1 MFRKL
6 VVLLAAAMPAAVA
19 ADVVVVEEIVAKVN
33 GEIVTRG
40 EMEHTRQMLSEEL
53 RAQGYAGQR
62 LTDAVQKR
70 QNDAL
75 RDQIDQL
82 LLVQKGKDLDLKVD
96 AEVTRRLAEI
106 QVESKITD
114 VDKFHE
120 YVRQGAG
127 MSFEDYKQQLTNQI
141 LTQRVIGQEIGSRI
155 AVPEAEKRKYYDEH
169 KSEFVRQEQVFLSQI
184 LISTEGKTPE
194 QVAAAEKRAADLVTR
209 ARKGEK
215 FTELARQYSDDPET
229 SKNGGELPPYRRG
242 MMRKEL
248 EDIVFKENKGY
259 VTDPLK
265 IPNGL
270 VIVKIDERYAEGQ
283 ASYEEVESQI
293 NERLA
298 APQMEP
304 KVREY
309 LTKLRQNAFLQ
320 IKDGWVDSGAAPGKD
335 TSWHD
340 VQELKPQ
347 TITKEEVAAQRKKKF
362 LGVIPHG
369 TVGDKPVSSRSS
381 VPAAAKAPPAATPA
395 ADPAATP
402 AADPAATPAAD
413 PAATPAADPTPPA
426 AAPANAPSQ

>member
-6 VVLLAAAMPAAVA
+6 VVLLAAAVPVAFA
-19 ADVVVVEEIVAKVN
+19 ADPEVVEEIVAKVN
-33 GEIVTRG
+33 GEIITRG
-40 EMEHTRQMLSEEL
+40 EMEHTRQILSEEL

-62 LTDAVQKR
+62 LADALRQR

-82 LLVQKGKDLDLKVD
+82 LLVQKGKDLDLKID

-155 AVPEAEKRKYYDEH
+155 AIPEAEKRKYYDEH

-194 QVAAAEKRAADLVTR
+194 QVATAEKRAADLVTR

-215 FTELARQYSDDPET
+215 FSELARQYSDDPET

-242 MMRKEL
+242 MIFKEL
-248 EDIVFKENKGY
+248 EDIVFKQPKGY
-259 VTDPLK
+259 VTDPIK
-265 IPNGL
+265 RPNGL
-270 VIVKIDERYAEGQ
+270 LIVKIDERYEEGQ
-283 ASYEEVESQI
+283 ASYEEVENQI

-320 IKDGWVDSGAAPGKD
+320 IKDGWVDSGAASGKD

-347 TITKEEVAAQRKKKF
+347 TVTKEEVAAQRKKKI

-381 VPAAAKAPPAATPA
+381 VPAAAKAPPAA
-395 ADPAATP
+395 DPAATP
-402 AADPAATPAAD
+402 AADPAATPAAE
-413 PAATPAADPTPPA
+413 PPPPA
-426 AAPANAPSQ
+426 AAPAQ

>member
-1 MFRKL
+1 MFRKFF
-6 VVLLAAAMPAAVA
+6 VLLAAALPAAVA
-19 ADVVVVEEIVAKVN
+19 ADVEVVEEIIAKVN
-33 GEIVTRG
+33 GEIITRG
-40 EMEHTRQMLSEEL
+40 EMERTRQELTEEL
-53 RAQGYAGQR
+53 RSQGYGGPR
-62 LTDAVQKR
+62 LTDAVRQR

-75 RDQIDQL
+75 RNQIDQL
-82 LLVQKGKDLDLKVD
+82 LLAQKGKDLDLKVEG
-96 AEVTRRLAEI
+96 EVARRLAEI

-120 YVRQGAG
+120 YVRQGSG

-169 KSEFVRQEQVFLSQI
+169 KSEFLRQEQVFLSQI

-194 QVAAAEKRAADLVTR
+194 QVSAAEKRGADIATR

-248 EDIVFKENKGY
+248 EDVVFKQNKGY
-259 VTDPLK
+259 VTDPIK
-265 IPNGL
+265 IPTGL
-270 VIVKIDERYAEGQ
+270 LIVKIDDRYEEGQ
-283 ASYEEVESQI
+283 ASYEEVENQI
-293 NERLA
+293 NEKLA
-298 APQMEP
+298 APRMEP

-320 IKDGWVDSGAAPGKD
+320 IKDGWVDSGAAPGTD
-335 TSWHD
+335 TSWHA

-369 TVGDKPVSSRSS
+369 TVGNKPVSSRAS
-381 VPAAAKAPPAATPA
+381 VPAAAKAPPAAEPA
-395 ADPAATP
+395 ATSGADPAPTP
-402 AADPAATPAAD
+402 ADNPAAPTAA
-413 PAATPAADPTPPA
+413 PPA
-426 AAPANAPSQ
+426 APNQ

>member
-1 MFRKL
+1 MFRKFL
-6 VVLLAAAMPAAVA
+6 VLLAAALPAAVA
-19 ADVVVVEEIVAKVN
+19 ADVEVVEEIIAKVN
-33 GEIVTRG
+33 GEIITRG
-40 EMEHTRQMLSEEL
+40 EMERTRQELTEEL
-53 RAQGYAGQR
+53 RSQGYGGPR
-62 LTDAVQKR
+62 LTDAVRQR

-75 RDQIDQL
+75 RNQIDQL
-82 LLVQKGKDLDLKVD
+82 LLAQKGKDLDLKVEG
-96 AEVTRRLAEI
+96 EVARRLAEI

-120 YVRQGAG
+120 YVRQGSG

-169 KSEFVRQEQVFLSQI
+169 KSEFLRQEQVFLSQI

-194 QVAAAEKRAADLVTR
+194 QVSAAEKRGADIATR

-248 EDIVFKENKGY
+248 EDVVFKQNKGY
-259 VTDPLK
+259 VTDPIK
-265 IPNGL
+265 IPTGL
-270 VIVKIDERYAEGQ
+270 LIVKIDDRYEEGQ
-283 ASYEEVESQI
+283 ASYEEVENQI
-293 NERLA
+293 NEKLA
-298 APQMEP
+298 APRMEP

-369 TVGDKPVSSRSS
+369 TVGNKPVSSRAS
-381 VPAAAKAPPAATPA
+381 VPAAAKAPPAAEPA
-395 ADPAATP
+395 ATSGADPAPTP
-402 AADPAATPAAD
+402 ADNPAAPTAA
-413 PAATPAADPTPPA
+413 PPA
-426 AAPANAPSQ
+426 APNQ

>member
-1 MFRKL
+1 MFRKFL
-6 VVLLAAAMPAAVA
+6 VLLAAALPAAVA
-19 ADVVVVEEIVAKVN
+19 ADVEVVEEIIAKVN
-33 GEIVTRG
+33 GEIITRG
-40 EMEHTRQMLSEEL
+40 EMEHTRQELTEEL
-53 RAQGYAGQR
+53 RSQGYTGQR
-62 LTDAVQKR
+62 LVDAVRQR

-75 RDQIDQL
+75 RNQIDQL
-82 LLVQKGKDLDLKVD
+82 LLVQKGKDLDLKVEG
-96 AEVTRRLAEI
+96 EVARRLAEI

-120 YVRQGAG
+120 YVRQGSG
-127 MSFEDYKQQLTNQI
+127 MSFEDYKQQLTNQM

-155 AVPEAEKRKYYDEH
+155 AIPDAEKRKYYEEH

-215 FTELARQYSDDPET
+215 FSELVRQYSDDPET

-242 MMRKEL
+242 MLRKEI
-248 EDIVFKENKGY
+248 EDVVFKQNKGY
-259 VTDPLK
+259 VTDPIK
-265 IPNGL
+265 SPNGL
-270 VIVKIDERYAEGQ
+270 LILKIDDRYEEGQ

-293 NERLA
+293 NEKLA

-347 TITKEEVAAQRKKKF
+347 TVTKEEVAAQRKKKI

-381 VPAAAKAPPAATPA
+381 VPAAAKAPPAAEP
-395 ADPAATP
+395 ATP
-402 AADPAATPAAD
+402 AADPA
-413 PAATPAADPTPPA
+413 PPA
-426 AAPANAPSQ
+426 AAPAAAPASTEPPPAAAPSQ